1 MAPLLLDSAS
11 AVTLPVWPL
20 VLIVAA
26 ASLSLVLLLALC
38 ARCNRAEDC
47 KENGVNVVLTNAVH
61 GERVQQGHLLGGD
74 EETNGEVTNG
84 TGAAQEQEDPSPG
97 SATERQDDESADPV
111 AGDDSPDKAADE
123 PPSPKA
129 TSCCPRRQR
138 RWGRKGEGRDA
149 ATAARRDSGGDE
161 NLYEDV
167 EDAVRGLVQAEGT
180 QPTPAPRLPES
191 RGQVAPQAEPCYAE
205 VRKKTKE
212 GGPVKSTVG
221 AACGEPRIATRAT
234 EPCDE
239 CVALYAPRTAA
250 FVSAPQ
256 GEGLLQAPRE
266 NKKMV
271 AFKDGECHGDSEELP
286 PPPPEKTWA
295 QGEKN
300 QQRAQEE
307 ENAPASASNPTASGS
322 GGQAAPREAEV
333 LYATL
338 EEVGAGGEVAVTN
351 ASDRAP
357 PPQRPPS
364 VQRPMS
370 LPRNNETV
378 PALVRPPACTAHH
391 VQEHRT
397 HITYAEVRLQ
407 PAKSEDPQR
416 RSSSEVH
423 YATIIGTVSGDSECL
438 YSTVQQAMPA
448 SRK

>member
-212 GGPVKSTVG
+212 GGPVKST
-221 AACGEPRIATRAT
+221 
-234 EPCDE
+234 
-239 CVALYAPRTAA
+239 
-250 FVSAPQ
+250 
-256 GEGLLQAPRE
+256 PRE

-370 LPRNNETV
+370 LPRNNET
-378 PALVRPPACTAHH
+378 
-391 VQEHRT
+391 T

>member
-61 GERVQQGHLLGGD
+61 GERGQQGHLLGGG

-84 TGAAQEQEDPSPG
+84 TGAAQQQEDLSPS

-111 AGDDSPDKAADE
+111 AGDECPDKAADE

-138 RWGRKGEGRDA
+138 RWGRRAEGRNA
-149 ATAARRDSGGDE
+149 ATAARRDSGADD

-167 EDAVRGLVQAEGT
+167 ENAVRGLVQAEGT
-180 QPTPAPRLPES
+180 QPTPAPRPSES

-212 GGPVKSTVG
+212 GGAVKST
-221 AACGEPRIATRAT
+221 
-234 EPCDE
+234 
-239 CVALYAPRTAA
+239 
-250 FVSAPQ
+250 
-256 GEGLLQAPRE
+256 PRE

-271 AFKDGECHGDSEELP
+271 AFKDSKGECHGDSEEVA

-295 QGEKN
+295 Q
-300 QQRAQEE
+300 QRAQEE
-307 ENAPASASNPTASGS
+307 EGNAPASDSNPTASGS

-338 EEVGAGGEVAVTN
+338 EEAGAKSEEAVTN
-351 ASDRAP
+351 PSDRAP

-364 VQRPMS
+364 VQRPMF
-370 LPRNNETV
+370 LPRNNET
-378 PALVRPPACTAHH
+378 TH
-391 VQEHRT
+391 V
-397 HITYAEVRLQ
+397 TYAEVRLQ
-407 PAKSEDPQR
+407 PAKSEDQQR
-416 RSSSEVH
+416 RSNSEVH
-423 YATIIGTVSGDSECL
+423 YATIVGTVSGGGDSECF
-438 YSTVQQAMPA
+438 YATVQEAMPA

>member
-1 MAPLLLDSAS
+1 MCVLGVGVAFVLEALVSCCAPFSSAGPVMAPLLLDSAS

-250 FVSAPQ
+250 F
-256 GEGLLQAPRE
+256 PRE

-271 AFKDGECHGDSEELP
+271 AFKDGECHGDGEELA
-286 PPPPEKTWA
+286 PPPPEKTWVQA
-295 QGEKN
+295 EKN

-307 ENAPASASNPTASGS
+307 GNAPASASNPSASGS

-370 LPRNNETV
+370 LPRNNET
-378 PALVRPPACTAHH
+378 
-391 VQEHRT
+391 T